1 MPITKVVTPDAR
13 FKTNWVNPAYVVYV
27 STDCEGDIRD
37 LPGFKETISY
47 ANGQLVKHAQVGLYR
62 FPNPEG
68 LQPVGSNGWLA
79 TNSSG
84 PELVSLSEDTAFGI
98 IQSGALEESN
108 IDLTAELVAMISAQR
123 VYQANSQTIKT
134 QDSIFQT
141 ITNLR

>member
-1 MPITKVVTPDAR
+1 M
-13 FKTNWVNPAYVVYV
+13 
-27 STDCEGDIRD
+27 
-37 LPGFKETISY
+37 
-47 ANGQLVKHAQVGLYR
+47 
-62 FPNPEG
+62 
-68 LQPVGSNGWLA
+68 GSNGWLA

-84 PELVSLSEDTAFGI
+84 PELVSLSADTAFGI
-98 IQSGALEESN
+98 IQSGALEDSN

>member
-1 MPITKVVTPDAR
+1 M
-13 FKTNWVNPAYVVYV
+13 
-27 STDCEGDIRD
+27 
-37 LPGFKETISY
+37 LTISY

-108 IDLTAELVAMISAQR
+108 IDLTAELVLTICAQAFLEVKER
-123 VYQANSQTIKT
+123 AGWVGVGPDRSGRCKRTWAPQS
-134 QDSIFQT
+134 
-141 ITNLR
+141 